1 MFTLVSFY
9 TPTPQFSGFPEE
21 SRSCGAASRRNKAL
35 KLPNVTSRQL
45 LPVGPPRRRR
55 GTPPRS
61 ASSLLFTS
69 TPRRFLEAI
78 SSRYPTLPCPLSC
91 LVSVR
96 QTIRWRHFCGSSTRA
111 GRPRHLGG
119 PQIRVPAPHGVPRA
133 ICSLRSGAHI
143 GDGSSRS
150 CSRWELDVSRLVSDR
165 RHFVPRR
172 VFVTPTTLPPLEYPF
187 HRCHELG
194 PKWVFHW
201 HLRRPLPARKRS
213 LREYAVPCTLS
224 EAAFVLV
231 EAVLLN
237 EPL

>member
-1 MFTLVSFY
+1 MTI
-9 TPTPQFSGFPEE
+9 
-21 SRSCGAASRRNKAL
+21 
-35 KLPNVTSRQL
+35 
-45 LPVGPPRRRR
+45 
-55 GTPPRS
+55 
-61 ASSLLFTS
+61 SLEGM
-69 TPRRFLEAI
+69 RRFLALSLA
-78 SSRYPTLPCPLSC
+78 SSPSDKPS
-91 LVSVR
+91 
-96 QTIRWRHFCGSSTRA
+96 A
-111 GRPRHLGG
+111 GDIFAGH
-119 PQIRVPAPHGVPRA
+119 PRA
-133 ICSLRSGAHI
+133 QVDPDTWEDRKFVFLRRMECPERPGSLGAGAHI

-150 CSRWELDVSRLVSDR
+150 CLRWELGVSRLVSDR